1 MWTRHSIRCSH
12 PAPDTNSPCVEKAS
26 VGAGAFVA
34 SASVWRVM
42 YIWSRCGSGADTRVS
57 RRQASVCWV
66 SSPPARHCK
75 AECQLGHY
83 HRLTFAAALPTAQ
96 LSDIQGR
103 CGGGRKGVGWWPVGC
118 FFFLS
123 VVYLCVCVCVC
134 SYNKWTDSFRWSFFY
149 FFSPHHFTLLP
160 LFRFWNPEQR
170 RFSIWYLVFFPPPQT
185 CLLSKRLLL
194 SLCEILAPW

>member
-1 MWTRHSIRCSH
+1 MSLYDKGCSATYLRGWMESPALFQARSGWNLWMVVRGQLGLSRNAQPSLSRANYDLRRSTSNFSELSPCVDSIRCSH

-57 RRQASVCWV
+57 RRQASVCLV
-66 SSPPARHCK
+66 SSPPARRCK

-118 FFFLS
+118 FF
-123 VVYLCVCVCVC
+123 
-134 SYNKWTDSFRWSFFY
+134 
-149 FFSPHHFTLLP
+149 
-160 LFRFWNPEQR
+160 
-170 RFSIWYLVFFPPPQT
+170 
-185 CLLSKRLLL
+185 CL
-194 SLCEILAPW
+194 

>member
-1 MWTRHSIRCSH
+1 MTKAARPPICLAGWRVQPYSGPDQAETSGWWSEGNRGSAETRSRACHVPITTWGGEPPILVSSVPVWTRHSIRCSH

-57 RRQASVCWV
+57 RRQASVCLV
-66 SSPPARHCK
+66 SSPPARRCK

-118 FFFLS
+118 FFFFACS
-123 VVYLCVCVCVC
+123 VDMCVCV
-134 SYNKWTDSFRWSFFY
+134 F
-149 FFSPHHFTLLP
+149 L
-160 LFRFWNPEQR
+160 
-170 RFSIWYLVFFPPPQT
+170 
-185 CLLSKRLLL
+185 
-194 SLCEILAPW
+194 